1 MTHQKQSSILLLPF
15 VGENTVDCSQ
25 FFAVGNVGQTAKD
38 SQHFTPG
45 VRITHLVEGLV
56 EVGDSPLFVVYLD
69 ERTLATKHGKMLSEA
84 SKGSGRPK
92 KSGGPAGESQPYMVR
107 TTTSRGSRVEKS
119 RKLNTRRTS
128 IHTHELLGRITT
140 VGNFP

>member
-1 MTHQKQSSILLLPF
+1 MIHLSLVMTHQKQSSILLLPF

-25 FFAVGNVGQTAKD
+25 FFAVGNGGQTAKD

-56 EVGDSPLFVVYLD
+56 EVGDSPLFVVYMD

-92 KSGGPAGESQPYMVR
+92 KAEALQVR
-107 TTTSRGSRVEKS
+107 ANRIWCARLLLADPVSKS
-119 RKLNTRRTS
+119 HAS
-128 IHTHELLGRITT
+128 
-140 VGNFP
+140 